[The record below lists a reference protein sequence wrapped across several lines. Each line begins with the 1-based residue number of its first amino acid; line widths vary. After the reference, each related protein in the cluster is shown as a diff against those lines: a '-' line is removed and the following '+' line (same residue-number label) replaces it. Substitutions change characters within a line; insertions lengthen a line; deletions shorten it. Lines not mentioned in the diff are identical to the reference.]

1 MLRWRRGRVAALT
14 QSCPLKKGRQ
24 WSGRLV
30 RWCMAI
36 ARGVLA
42 LLSIV
47 PALSAFLLALSV
59 LAEGGPTTVS
69 ASFFAFAMFAEA
81 ASLAIAARKLPPSV
95 WAETQGA
102 TFAASPLT
110 LSVLAKG
117 AAIAFWHCARLR
129 ACSQIWLPPQS
140 GQYGFRLPCGQ
151 RFLTTTGAGGASTVS
166 MAPVEFWTGG
176 VERCFLSTKE
186 VIFTRMN
193 ACLLLFRSHGLG
205 ADDFQGTALTQSC
218 PLEGD
223 KW

>member
-42 LLSIV
+42 LLSIA
-47 PALSAFLLALSV
+47 PALWAFILALSV

-102 TFAASPLT
+102 TFVASPLT
-110 LSVLAKG
+110 LSVLANG
-117 AAIAFWHCARLR
+117 AAIAFWAFSSPPSVL
-129 ACSQIWLPPQS
+129 ADLTPSTIWAVWLSLAVRTTLPHHHGRGRRVNGLHGS
-140 GQYGFRLPCGQ
+140 CRVLD
-151 RFLTTTGAGGASTVS
+151 RGG
-166 MAPVEFWTGG
+166 
-176 VERCFLSTKE
+176 
-186 VIFTRMN
+186 
-193 ACLLLFRSHGLG
+193 
-205 ADDFQGTALTQSC
+205 
-218 PLEGD
+218 
-223 KW
+223 